1 MTALKATTTEDA
13 DVARITAAIN
23 GLTEQELDA
32 LGAWQDLLDLSS
44 RTIFEAIDG
53 DPASVVVDAD
63 GNFEAIASVYVT
75 LVYGSSRDE
84 ETMSDEYVAT
94 IGGTVGSEGAE
105 ITRAEVDTS
114 SFYE

>member
-1 MTALKATTTEDA
+1 MTALKAPATEDA
-13 DVARITAAIN
+13 DVAKIVAAIN
-23 GLTEQELDA
+23 DLTEQELDA

-53 DPASVVVDAD
+53 DPASVVIDAN

-75 LVYGSSRDE
+75 LVYGSAEDE

-94 IGGTVGSEGAE
+94 IGGIVRPQGAE
-105 ITRAEVDTS
+105 ITRAKIDTS
-114 SFYE
+114 PFYE